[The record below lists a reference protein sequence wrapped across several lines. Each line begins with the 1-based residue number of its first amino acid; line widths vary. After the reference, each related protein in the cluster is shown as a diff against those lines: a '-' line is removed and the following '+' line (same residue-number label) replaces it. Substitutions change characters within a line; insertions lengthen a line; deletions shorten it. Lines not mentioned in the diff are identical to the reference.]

1 MTVAEGGR
9 VSRQRGGPAQSRG
22 PAGLGTPGEDRPA
35 LRGRLAA
42 SCLPG
47 EWPGLE
53 ARPPCGRGGGPER
66 WTPTRVTAP
75 ARVGGGGRRSGEV
88 TAGGGARVRGA
99 GHWPGALAGPARRAC
114 PGAGSRVPCPASVA
128 RCCGISGNVFDLQ
141 AHVQGNPGATSP
153 LGVLNEPGGC

>member
-1 MTVAEGGR
+1 MRVAEGGR

-66 WTPTRVTAP
+66 WSLRLRGWGGWPW
-75 ARVGGGGRRSGEV
+75 VGGGDR
-88 TAGGGARVRGA
+88 GGRGA
-99 GHWPGALAGPARRAC
+99 GPGSRPLAGSPRWSGTEGVPWSREQGSVSSLRR
-114 PGAGSRVPCPASVA
+114 SVL
-128 RCCGISGNVFDLQ
+128 RNIR
-141 AHVQGNPGATSP
+141 
-153 LGVLNEPGGC
+153 